1 MSNGHRVVS
10 DTGVTII
17 RQTVNAVASESWNIS
32 VNAAGGNKGLNG
44 TLPRRVTSRPL
55 TRRRYAHFDDPLTDV
70 ALKTFTVQGDN
81 IASHAFL
88 PLIGYQKVVRKMDFS
103 VFPPLAK
110 NKERDIRYASHTD
123 SAIYSIY
130 AQALSEAY
138 EQQIKLKGVGDCI
151 LAYRG
156 GIGYNV
162 PFAKS
167 LIDEVRAR
175 GCCHVTCLDVSG
187 FFDNL
192 DHKLLKAM
200 LCRLLGTTRLP
211 ADWYKIYRRLTAFE
225 YVLREDIEARLGK
238 IKGQRICQIS
248 TFHSAIRPII
258 RTNTSSRGIPQGT
271 PLSGLLANIYMFDL
285 DCRAHEYF
293 VKLGG
298 SYRRYSDD
306 IAVVVPDPK
315 EEAAALSFLQTLLE
329 EHHLSFNPSK
339 TCRTTFTAAAN
350 RQYYSGEI
358 LQYLGFTYDGE
369 KILIRPE
376 SIKNFYARMKSNIRG
391 YIKAAAKKG
400 VPLAELRRRVLIG
413 RFTHWGDS
421 RNFVQY
427 AYRAAR
433 ELKAPEIR
441 RQLRNHVPIFDR
453 QWAKMVAKYG
463 P

>member
-1 MSNGHRVVS
+1 
-10 DTGVTII
+10 
-17 RQTVNAVASESWNIS
+17 
-32 VNAAGGNKGLNG
+32 
-44 TLPRRVTSRPL
+44 
-55 TRRRYAHFDDPLTDV
+55 
-70 ALKTFTVQGDN
+70 
-81 IASHAFL
+81 
-88 PLIGYQKVVRKMDFS
+88 MDFS

-123 SAIYSIY
+123 SAIFSVY
-130 AQALSEAY
+130 AQALSELY
-138 EQQIKLKGVGDCI
+138 EEQIKAKGVGDCI

-167 LIDEVRAR
+167 LIDEVRKR
-175 GCCHVTCLDVSG
+175 GNCHVICLDVSG

-192 DHKLLKAM
+192 DHKMLKGM
-200 LCRLLGTTRLP
+200 LCRFLGTSELP
-211 ADWYKIYRRLTAFE
+211 EDWYKIFRRITAFE

-238 IKGQRICQIS
+238 IKGRRLCQIS

-258 RTNTSSRGIPQGT
+258 RTNPNKHGIPQGT
-271 PLSGLLANIYMFDL
+271 PLSGLLANIYMFEL
-285 DCRAHEYF
+285 DCIANEYF
-293 VKLGG
+293 FKIGG

-306 IAVVVPDPK
+306 IAVVIPDPK
-315 EEAAALSFLQTLLE
+315 DESAALIFLQALLD
-329 EHHLSFNPSK
+329 EHRLSFNPSK
-339 TCRTTFTAAAN
+339 TCRTTFMSGSGWQN
-350 RQYYSGEI
+350 YSGDI

-369 KILIRPE
+369 RILIRPE
-376 SIKNFYARMKSNIRG
+376 SIKNFYARMKSNIRR
-391 YIKAAAKKG
+391 YVKAAAKQG
-400 VPLAELRRRVLIG
+400 VPLAQLRKRVLVG

-441 RQLRNHVPIFDR
+441 RQLRNHVAIFDR
-453 QWAKMVAKYG
+453 QWAKMVAKYD